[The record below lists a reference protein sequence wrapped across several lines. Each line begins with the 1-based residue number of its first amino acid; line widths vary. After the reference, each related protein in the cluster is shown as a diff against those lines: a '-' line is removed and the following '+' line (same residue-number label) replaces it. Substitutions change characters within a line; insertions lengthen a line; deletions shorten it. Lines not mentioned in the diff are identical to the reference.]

1 MRYTL
6 PIASGKGGVGKTLIS
21 ANLGIAL
28 AQSGKTVVVV
38 DLDLGGSNL
47 HTVLGIRN
55 NRMGVG
61 SFIYRE
67 ADDIEALVTPTA
79 QDRLYA
85 ILGDGLYSGTANLP
99 FFRKRSL
106 IRQLGTLTADF
117 VILDLGSGSTFNTLD
132 FYLTSNSGLIVTTP
146 DTTAVL
152 NAYSFMKAAAFR
164 VLQRCFPP
172 KSAER
177 AAVMEFMQLRVEGAE
192 RTLAELVANL
202 AAIDPQSGALAQ
214 KMLEDLRPRVVLNQ
228 GQETRDIAVG
238 TRLRR
243 VVRDN
248 LASDIEFIGYI
259 PHDRVAARGAVDRE
273 PTLLRHPDC
282 AFARALR
289 QCATRILREPVPEIP
304 KLFPDDEDLR
314 QLAQEFIDRE
324 SAQPSP

>member
-106 IRQLGTLTADF
+106 IRQLGTLTADY

-177 AAVMEFMQLRVEGAE
+177 AAVMEFMQLRVEGEE
-192 RTLAELVANL
+192 RDLGRACGQ
-202 AAIDPQSGALAQ
+202 PGSG
-214 KMLEDLRPRVVLNQ
+214 RPAKRSPGAKN
-228 GQETRDIAVG
+228 
-238 TRLRR
+238 
-243 VVRDN
+243 
-248 LASDIEFIGYI
+248 
-259 PHDRVAARGAVDRE
+259 ARGFTSARGTE
-273 PTLLRHPDC
+273 PGPRNTRYRGRHAAATC
-282 AFARALR
+282 GAR
-289 QCATRILREPVPEIP
+289 
-304 KLFPDDEDLR
+304 
-314 QLAQEFIDRE
+314 
-324 SAQPSP
+324 